1 MRTPVILIDD
11 DPDILRSLSQT
22 LMLEKYP
29 CQRFDRAEPALLE
42 IHQQWPGIIITDINM
57 PQMDGLTFMR
67 QALAI
72 DADLPIILLTGH
84 GDVSTAV
91 EAMRSGA
98 YDFLEKPF
106 SSNHLL
112 EVIARAAEK
121 RQLTQENRALR
132 QEVEAQSGPGPRILG
147 NSPSIIKLR
156 HILSQIK
163 DAPADILIQAETGC
177 GKELVAR
184 FLHDH
189 SKRRQAP
196 FVAINCGAIPETM
209 IESELFG
216 FEAGAFTGAS
226 KKRVGKIEHANGGTL
241 FLDEIESMPMA
252 LQIKLLRVIEE
263 RCVEPLGSNTLHP
276 VDIRIV
282 TATKQDLKKASD
294 EGWFRQDLYYRL
306 NVITLT
312 IPPLRERTED
322 IPLLLENFIKVA
334 AARYQLPPPQLPSSL
349 MITFANHN
357 WPGNVRELRNL
368 AERFI
373 LMGPDILSD
382 IGDPSSQSNNLSLSE
397 QLSRLERTILQ
408 DALTRHH
415 GSLKSV
421 QNELVIGRKTLY
433 EKMRKYRL
441 DKQDFKDD

>member
-1 MRTPVILIDD
+1 MQTPVILIDD

-22 LMLEKYP
+22 LMLENYP
-29 CQRFDRAEPALLE
+29 CQGLDRAEPALDE
-42 IHQQWPGIIITDINM
+42 ISQEWPGVIITDMNM

-72 DADLPIILLTGH
+72 DADLPVILLTGH
-84 GDVSTAV
+84 GDISTAV

-106 SSNHLL
+106 SSDHLL
-112 EVIARAAEK
+112 EVVARAAEK

-132 QEVEAQSGPGPRILG
+132 REVEAQSGPGPRILG
-147 NSPSIIKLR
+147 HSPAIVKLR

-163 DAPADILIQAETGC
+163 DTPADVLIQAETGC
-177 GKELVAR
+177 GKELIAR

-189 SKRRQAP
+189 SLRRQAP

-226 KKRVGKIEHANGGTL
+226 KKRIGKIEHAHGGTL

-263 RCVEPLGSNTLHP
+263 RCVEPLGGNKLHP

-282 TATKQDLKKASD
+282 AATKQDLKKASD

-306 NVITLT
+306 NVITLA

-334 AARYQLPPPQLPSSL
+334 AARYQLPPPQLPPSL
-349 MITFANHN
+349 MVTFANHN

-368 AERFI
+368 AERLI
-373 LMGPDILSD
+373 LMGPEILMDIE
-382 IGDPSSQSNNLSLSE
+382 DPSLQSSNLSLNE
-397 QLSRLERTILQ
+397 QLGRLERTILQ

-415 GSLKSV
+415 GSLKAV
-421 QNELVIGRKTLY
+421 QHELAIGRKTLY
-433 EKMRKYRL
+433 EKMKKYQL